1 MFGKKETSATFSAGS
16 TTLVSKNT
24 EIVGDINF
32 SGNLMIE
39 GKVTGNVYVSSG
51 ADAHARVLE
60 KGTVVGEIRVPSIV
74 INGTI
79 NGDVYSDK
87 HVELA
92 AKAVVNG
99 NVHYNLIEMV
109 KGAQVNGN
117 LVYSAEPS
125 SIKSTPSSN
134 NVDKLDKVGSSTSA
148 TTTSATSALGASIK
162 S

>member
-1 MFGKKETSATFSAGS
+1 MFGKKETSTSLSAGS

-51 ADAHARVLE
+51 SDAHARVLE
-60 KGTVVGEIRVPSIV
+60 KGIVEGEIRVPSIV
-74 INGTI
+74 INGTV
-79 NGDVYSDK
+79 NGNVYSDK

-109 KGAQVNGN
+109 RGAQVNGN
-117 LVYSAEPS
+117 LVYSAEAS
-125 SIKSTPSSN
+125 SAKPAKLADNTEKSE
-134 NVDKLDKVGSSTSA
+134 KLEVVAGA
-148 TTTSATSALGASIK
+148 NLGASVK

>member
-1 MFGKKETSATFSAGS
+1 MFGKKATSASFSAGS

-32 SGNLMIE
+32 SGNLMVE
-39 GKVTGNVYVSSG
+39 GKVSGNVYVSSG

-60 KGTVVGEIRVPSIV
+60 KGVVEGEIRVPTIV
-74 INGTI
+74 INGTV

-92 AKAVVNG
+92 SKAIVNG
-99 NVHYNLIEMV
+99 NVHYSLIEMV

-117 LVYSAEPS
+117 LVYQSHSSAS
-125 SIKSTPSSN
+125 KN
-134 NVDKLDKVGSSTSA
+134 
-148 TTTSATSALGASIK
+148 TTSANAGQPDALTAKLEPSLK

>member
-1 MFGKKETSATFSAGS
+1 MFGKKETSTSFSAGS

-32 SGNLMIE
+32 SGNLMVE
-39 GKVTGNVYVSSG
+39 GAVKGNICAVDG
-51 ADAHARVLE
+51 TDAHARILDNGLVQ
-60 KGTVVGEIRVPSIV
+60 GEMRVPTIV

-79 NGDVYSDK
+79 SGDVYSSK

-99 NVHYNLIEMV
+99 NVHYELIEMV

-117 LVYSAEPS
+117 LVYSAKPGP
-125 SIKSTPSSN
+125 KKT
-134 NVDKLDKVGSSTSA
+134 VGSLDPKQDSFDSKLTRADVKTISSSVVNKA
-148 TTTSATSALGASIK
+148 
-162 S
+162 